1 MDLEDIIRIATQ
13 GMMLCLYLSL
23 PVIVVSTGI
32 GLLVSF
38 IQAVTSLQD
47 QSLSYGIK
55 LIVTILVLIIS
66 SPWCAAALLRFAN
79 EALTIAVSL

>member
-1 MDLEDIIRIATQ
+1 MELENIIRIATR
-13 GMMLCLYLSL
+13 GLMLCLYLSL
-23 PVIVVSTGI
+23 PVIVVSTSI

-55 LIVTILVLIIS
+55 LISTILVLIII
-66 SPWCAAALLRFAN
+66 SPWCAAVLLRFAN
-79 EALTIAVSL
+79 EALMTAVAL